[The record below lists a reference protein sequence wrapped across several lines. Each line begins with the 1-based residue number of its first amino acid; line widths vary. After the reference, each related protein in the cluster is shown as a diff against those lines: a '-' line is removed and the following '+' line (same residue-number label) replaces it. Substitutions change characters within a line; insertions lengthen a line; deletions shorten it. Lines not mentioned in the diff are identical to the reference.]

1 MTRAKER
8 VGYGRPPKSTQFKP
22 GKSGN
27 PKGRPLGSRNLAT
40 DLSDELSQKIT
51 VREGGLT
58 QRLTKQR
65 ALIKALMAK
74 ALQGD
79 IKATSAMLGLYAKVL
94 GDVDRDDGVLDETDL
109 MVLKKFGAKIL
120 KSTKG
125 TKK

>member
-1 MTRAKER
+1 MSRDSKA
-8 VGYGRPPKSTQFKP
+8 GYGKPPKTRQFKP
-22 GKSGN
+22 GQSGN
-27 PKGRPLGSRNLAT
+27 PKGRPPGSRNLAT

-58 QRLTKQR
+58 HRLTKQR
-65 ALIKALMAK
+65 ALIKSLMAK

-94 GDVDRDDGVLDETDL
+94 GDVNRDDGALDETDL

-120 KSTKG
+120 KSTKA